1 MILMLVRILLSISS
15 SSASTRLSS
24 NAGALPSRASTSSS
38 IEFIPPPAEP
48 ARSSHPARWPRIRRT
63 LFKSCPTNVRRV
75 DKRRCHASFCDQPD
89 STDAAA
95 FRTEDADF
103 AGAATMTTQSTTW
116 RIWRARPS
124 ELTREKGFELPSSRI
139 GTSVFAI
146 RGSLRSNSGRGTSMI
161 TWPGVRPAR
170 RAIRSS
176 ARRRSFGSWKVASTD
191 RVAAVSSSRSDAKTR
206 LYSLRYLRQGDLPLE
221 RPLTNEPVQQLV
233 IYHLLDLGHRSL
245 RTFDGPGEHL
255 LRDAD
260 GFVEVHG
267 RIHQAAGD
275 EHPLQRREAFPIERE
290 LSAVCS
296 KGLEQPREVDHP
308 VGRPGVVRVPHQVV
322 DLVRIHGTVDDLGQ
336 VPRRLLPTAGDDPRG
351 PLLRRPADEGCG

>member
-63 LFKSCPTNVRRV
+63 LFKSCTTNVRRV
-75 DKRRCHASFCDQPD
+75 DKRPCHASFCDQPD

-95 FRTEDADF
+95 FRTEAADLS
-103 AGAATMTTQSTTW
+103 GAATMTTQSTTW

-146 RGSLRSNSGRGTSMI
+146 RGSLRSNSGSGTSMI
-161 TWPGVRPAR
+161 TWPGVRPVLR
-170 RAIRSS
+170 VVKGREHGP
-176 ARRRSFGSWKVASTD
+176 RRRGQLVPIRCQDAL
-191 RVAAVSSSRSDAKTR
+191 VQLAV
-206 LYSLRYLRQGDLPLE
+206 LEPQGDLPLE
-221 RPLTNEPVQQLV
+221 RSLADEPVQQLV
-233 IYHLLDLGHRSL
+233 IHHLLNLGDRSL
-245 RTFDGPGEHL
+245 RTLDGPGEHL

-260 GFVEVHG
+260 GLVEVHG
-267 RIHQAAGD
+267 RIHQATRD
-275 EHPLQRREAFPIERE
+275 EHPLESREAFW
-290 LSAVCS
+290 
-296 KGLEQPREVDHP
+296 
-308 VGRPGVVRVPHQVV
+308 
-322 DLVRIHGTVDDLGQ
+322 
-336 VPRRLLPTAGDDPRG
+336 
-351 PLLRRPADEGCG
+351 